1 MGLRTALAD
10 ATVAVERTPDGRRV
24 CVSRRVDA
32 PRATCWDLLTD
43 TNRWP
48 DWGPSVRGVECDSRY
63 IDAGTTGRVRTV
75 GDVWLPFEV
84 TGCRDYRWTWRV
96 ARIPA
101 TGHRVDAVGDGEQA
115 CRPVFEIPPL
125 AGGYAVVCAN
135 ALQELAL
142 LADDTLTGGE

>member
-1 MGLRTALAD
+1 MD
-10 ATVAVERTPDGRRV
+10 SENVSVERTPDGRRIV
-24 CVSRRVDA
+24 VSRHVDA
-32 PRATCWDLLTD
+32 TQEAAWEVLTD
-43 TNRWP
+43 TEQWP
-48 DWGPSVRGVECDSRY
+48 AWGPTVAAVESDSRF
-63 IDAGTTGRVRTV
+63 IRSGTRGRVKLPFA
-75 GDVWLPFEV
+75 VWVPFEV
-84 TGCRDYRWTWRV
+84 TACRDYRWTWRV

-101 TGHRVDAVGDGEQA
+101 TGHRVDAVGDGTEP